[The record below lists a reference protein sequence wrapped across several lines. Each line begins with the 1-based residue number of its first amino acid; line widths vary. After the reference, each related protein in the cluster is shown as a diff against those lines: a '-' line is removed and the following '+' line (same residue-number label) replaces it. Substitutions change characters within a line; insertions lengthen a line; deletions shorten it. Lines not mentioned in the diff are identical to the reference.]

1 MCEIGGVGTNIIFE
15 QLNPHSCKTRLQRVR
30 ESEDVALVGPGR
42 GNFPDYV
49 KLPGKGELRTAP
61 IIRSQAGIGNAKGL
75 RSGIDG
81 IGEINEIDGIG
92 EMNEID
98 GIDGML
104 SRKEIL
110 AR

>member
-15 QLNPHSCKTRLQRVR
+15 QLNPHSCKTRLQGVR

-42 GNFPDYV
+42 GNFQDYV
-49 KLPGKGELRTAP
+49 KLPGKRELRAAS
-61 IIRSQAGIGNAKGL
+61 IILSQAGFGNAKGL
-75 RSGIDG
+75 RSGINW
-81 IGEINEIDGIG
+81 IGKIKEIDGIG

-98 GIDGML
+98 GML

>member
-15 QLNPHSCKTRLQRVR
+15 QLNSHSCKTLLQGVR

-42 GNFPDYV
+42 GNFQHNV
-49 KLPGKGELRTAP
+49 KLTGKRELRAAS
-61 IIRSQAGIGNAKGL
+61 IILSQAGIGNAKGL
-75 RSGIDG
+75 KSGING
-81 IGEINEIDGIG
+81 IGEINEIDRIG
-92 EMNEID
+92 EINGID